1 MMKSLLSVVCVIFS
15 CLWLPSQ
22 SVTARSSE
30 PEDNDRTI
38 DFPDIPGYVTLTCDL
53 HMHTV
58 FSDGNV
64 WPGIRVEE
72 AIIDGLDV
80 ISITDHL
87 EYQPH
92 GADLPHPD
100 RNRSYELASE
110 AALNTG
116 LIVLNG
122 AEITRSMPPGHFN
135 AIFLEDANALNL
147 EDPFEVFR
155 EAKRQGAFV
164 FWNHPHW
171 TSQKPDGVA
180 ELTDMHVKLLEEDLF
195 QGIEIYNGSTYS
207 DEALDIARANDLAIM
222 GTSDVHGL
230 IDWQYLPQEGRHR
243 PVTLAFAADKSLE
256 ALKEAFFEKQ
266 TVVWFDNTLVGN
278 EAFLVPLIE
287 QSLVVTRYPGTAV
300 ETLQIENLSDADYIL
315 ENQSR
320 FTFHDHAGVFILK
333 AHETT
338 TVRVKTGTRV
348 DRYKL
353 SFKVLNAFTSP
364 GDHPEIVLYIL

>member
-1 MMKSLLSVVCVIFS
+1 MKSFLSVIFLLGF
-15 CLWLPSQ
+15 CLLLPLQ
-22 SVTARSSE
+22 SITARCSD
-30 PEDNDRTI
+30 PDKNDRTI
-38 DFPDIPGYVTLTCDL
+38 DFPDIPGYVTLICDL

-72 AIIDGLDV
+72 AINDGLDV

-92 GADLPHPD
+92 LADLPHPD
-100 RNRSYELASE
+100 RNRPYELASE
-110 AALNTG
+110 AALTTG

-171 TSQKPDGVA
+171 TAQKPDGVA
-180 ELTDMHVKLLEEDLF
+180 ELTDMHVRMLEEDLF

-207 DEALDIARANDLAIM
+207 DEALDIARENDLALM

-230 IDWQYLPQEGRHR
+230 IDWQYLPQEGGHR
-243 PVTLAFAADKSLE
+243 PVTLAFAAEKSLE

-266 TVVWFDNTLVGN
+266 TVVWFDNTLVGD

-287 QSLVVTRYPGTAV
+287 QSMEVTRYPGTAV
-300 ETLQIENLSDADYIL
+300 ETLEIKNLSDADYIL
-315 ENQSR
+315 ENQSS

-338 TVRVKTGTRV
+338 TVRVKTRTSM

-364 GDHPEIVLYIL
+364 GEHPEIALHIL